1 MLYEEASF
9 LKNWNLHNKRLF
21 NLENLTTSDV
31 SLAPGMGVLE
41 SRSHAEVSPFI
52 YSSPMDTVTGTDMVR
67 ALSGLGHF
75 PVVCRFTGAWKETL
89 EWWLDEGQPENVWFA
104 IGAGNKC
111 SLLEYLDDYQENINS
126 INISV
131 DVAHGDSIVAHRA
144 TLEASQRDYVGAVM
158 SGTVCTPEGALRAIQ
173 AGCTHIRVGVGP
185 GSACTTRLMTGFG
198 LPNLSSV
205 YRINE
210 AIVDYAS
217 DNNLSRQDYF
227 IVADGGIKNPGD
239 AVKYIT
245 AGADGVML
253 GGELSRTH
261 ESDGWEENF
270 SWEDMTIGSRRV
282 KRYRGQASASF
293 QKDLLGKSP
302 KCAEGA
308 VGSVITPIES
318 VEDVVNRYVGGMQ
331 SAISYAGV
339 RSITEMNTK
348 NVKFERITS
357 SGWIEGTP
365 HGTN

>member
-1 MLYEEASF
+1 MFHEEASF
-9 LKNWNLHNKRLF
+9 IKNWSLHNRRLF
-21 NLENLTTSDV
+21 LLENLTINDV

-41 SRSHAEVSPFI
+41 SRSHAEIHPFI

-67 ALSGLGHF
+67 TLSGLGHF
-75 PVVCRFTGAWKETL
+75 PVVCRFTGAWRETL

-104 IGAGNKC
+104 IGAGKKC
-111 SLLEYLDDYQENINS
+111 GLLEFLDDYSEHIHL

-131 DVAHGDSIVAHRA
+131 DVAHGDSVFAHRA
-144 TLEASQRDYVGAVM
+144 TLEASQRNYVGRIM

-173 AGCTHIRVGVGP
+173 AGSTHIRVGVGP
-185 GSACTTRLMTGFG
+185 GSACTTRVMTGFG
-198 LPNLSSV
+198 VPNLSAV

-210 AIVDYAS
+210 AIEAHTLLHRCD
-217 DNNLSRQDYF
+217 F
-227 IVADGGIKNPGD
+227 KIIADGGIRNPGD

-253 GGELSRTH
+253 GRGLSRTY
-261 ESDGWEENF
+261 ESDGWKENPMSHLPCF
-270 SWEDMTIGSRRV
+270 

-293 QKDLLGKSP
+293 QKDLLGKAP

-308 VGSVITPIES
+308 IGPIITPIES
-318 VEDVVNRYVGGMQ
+318 VKDVVHRYVGGMQ

-339 RSITEMNTK
+339 KSITEMNTK
-348 NVKFERITS
+348 NVKFERITG

-365 HGTN
+365 HGTT

>member
-9 LKNWNLHNKRLF
+9 VKNWNLHNKRLF
-21 NLENLTTSDV
+21 HLENLTTSDV

-41 SRSHAEVSPFI
+41 SRSHAKVHPFI
-52 YSSPMDTVTGTDMVR
+52 YSSPMDTVTGTDMVK

-104 IGAGNKC
+104 IGAGKKC
-111 SLLEYLDDYQENINS
+111 GLLEYLDEYSEHINL

-131 DVAHGDSIVAHRA
+131 DVAHGDSVLAHRA

-158 SGTVCTPEGALRAIQ
+158 SGTVCTPDGALRAIQ

-185 GSACTTRLMTGFG
+185 GSACTTRIMTGFG
-198 LPNLSSV
+198 VPNLSAV

-210 AIVDYAS
+210 AIES
-217 DNNLSRQDYF
+217 DERFERNNF
-227 IVADGGIKNPGD
+227 HIIADGGIRSPGD

-253 GGELSRTH
+253 GRELSRTH
-261 ESDGWEENF
+261 ESDGWEEDF
-270 SWEDMTIGSRRV
+270 SWEGMTVGPERV

-293 QKDLLGKSP
+293 QKDLLGKAP

-308 VGSVITPIES
+308 VGPIITPTES

-339 RSITEMNTK
+339 KSMTEMNTK
-348 NVKFERITS
+348 NVKFERITG

-365 HGTN
+365 HGTT